1 MNTKVYV
8 DGGIVIKTP
17 FFRYLDGGCLYPKPP
32 KGAEIINT
40 NSEIDGYKCLII
52 TEDSAPSIFKQY
64 YARDGF
70 TTICQWAPFFD
81 LTINKCFVSFEEKLV
96 EVVELLNHNDVYP
109 QTRQNLYRLT
119 LLSAVASLDTLI
131 SDLILYIST
140 KDRSCFLKIISHLGL
155 NSTRC
160 FQLMARINQMW
171 CDNIIDSAEQ
181 EVINLI
187 LRKSYS
193 SPDEIKKNLKDIYN
207 ISVIFPIGLKEI
219 IEMRHLI
226 AHRNGRRKDG
236 TNIELTNEI
245 LIAKIEVIKEFAKQL
260 KRELMLQMKV

>member
-8 DGGIVIKTP
+8 DGTIVIKTP
-17 FFRYLDGGCLYPKPP
+17 FFRYLDAGCFFPSPP
-32 KGAEIINT
+32 KGVEIIVPND
-40 NSEIDGYKCLII
+40 EIDGYLIV
-52 TEDSAPSIFKQY
+52 TEDSAPSFFKQY
-64 YARDGF
+64 YARGGF
-70 TTICQWAPFFD
+70 TTFYDRAPFFD
-81 LTINKCFVSFEEKLV
+81 LTINKCFVSFEEKLA
-96 EVVELLNHNDVYP
+96 EVVDLLKYNDVYP
-109 QTRQNLYRLT
+109 PTGQNLYRLT

-131 SDLILYIST
+131 TDLILYIST
-140 KDRSCFLKIISHLGL
+140 KDRSCFLKIIGHLGL
-155 NSTRC
+155 SSKRC

-193 SPDEIKKNLKDIYN
+193 SLDEIKIIFKDIYS
-207 ISVIFPIGLKEI
+207 ISISSPIELKEI

-236 TNIELTNEI
+236 TNIELTKES
-245 LIAKIEVIKEFAKQL
+245 LIAKIAVIREFSEQL
-260 KRELMLQMKV
+260 KEKLVLQT

>member
-17 FFRYLDGGCLYPKPP
+17 FFRYLDAGALFPTPP
-32 KGAEIINT
+32 EGAEIIIPND
-40 NSEIDGYKCLII
+40 EIDGYKCLII
-52 TEDSAPSIFKQY
+52 TEDSAPSFFKGY
-64 YARDGF
+64 YAKGGF
-70 TTICQWAPFFD
+70 ATICQLAPFFD
-81 LTINKCFVSFEEKLV
+81 LTINKCFVSFEEKIV
-96 EVVELLNHNDVYP
+96 EAVELLEHNDVYP
-109 QTRQNLYRLT
+109 PTRQNLYRLT
-119 LLSAVASLDTLI
+119 LLSVVASLDTLI

-140 KDRSCFLKIISHLGL
+140 KDRSCFLKTIGHLGL
-155 NSTRC
+155 SSKRC

-193 SPDEIKKNLKDIYN
+193 SLDEIKNILKDIYSLSI
-207 ISVIFPIGLKEI
+207 ISPVGLKEI

-236 TNIELTNEI
+236 TNIDLTKET
-245 LIAKIEVIKEFAKQL
+245 LIAKIAVVKEFSEQL
-260 KRELMLQMKV
+260 KQKLVLQTGI